1 MMAMVLVEWV
11 RGGGGAWQQVLRRS
25 PTDGACCGVRGGA
38 VPILTMVLAEGVR
51 RGGVA
56 WRVL

>member
-1 MMAMVLVEWV
+1 MVLVEWV